1 MTHALV
7 VAAGGTGPVI
17 PNYGKATGCIAND
30 SSFLCFTWVRQHW
43 SDTIA
48 PALVQ
53 HLWLTGIAV
62 GIGFA
67 IAFCAALVAHR
78 LGWFATPFGVF
89 SAFLYTIPSIALF
102 QILVPFTGITVTT
115 IEIGLVGY
123 TLLILFRNTLAG
135 LRSAPPEVLE
145 AARGMGLTRFQI
157 LRRVE
162 LPLALPAMAAGIR
175 IAVVTT
181 ISLATIGAYITPYGL
196 GKPIFDGLQ
205 INYTTEYVV
214 AGLLAIALAL
224 VADGVLVLAQ
234 RALTPWY
241 RARGAT

>member
-1 MTHALV
+1 VSFV
-7 VAAGGTGPVI
+7 VASGPVI
-17 PNYGKATGCIAND
+17 PNYGKATGCLTDN
-30 SSFLCFTWVRQHW
+30 STFLCPKWVREHW
-43 SDTIA
+43 HDTIA

-67 IAFCAALVAHR
+67 IAFVAALVAHR
-78 LGWFATPFGVF
+78 IGWFATPFGVF

-162 LPLALPAMAAGIR
+162 LPLALPAMGAGIR

-181 ISLATIGAYITPYGL
+181 ISLATVGAYITPYGL

-205 INYTTEYVV
+205 VNYTTEYVV

-224 VADGVLVLAQ
+224 LADGALVVVQ
-234 RALTPWY
+234 RAVTPWARR
-241 RARGAT
+241 RAAA

>member
-1 MTHALV
+1 MNPLV
-7 VAAGGTGPVI
+7 VAGGPVI

-30 SSFLCFTWVRQHW
+30 SSFLCPAWLREHW
-43 SDTIA
+43 HDTLE

-53 HLWLTGIAV
+53 HLWLTAIAV
-62 GIGFA
+62 GVGFA
-67 IAFCAALVAHR
+67 IAFAAALLAHR
-78 LGWFATPFGVF
+78 YGWFATPFGVF

-102 QILVPFTGITVTT
+102 QLLVPVTGITVTT

-135 LRSAPPEVLE
+135 LNGTPPEVLE
-145 AARGMGLTRFQI
+145 AARGMGMTRAQI
-157 LRRVE
+157 LRRVQ
-162 LPLALPAMAAGIR
+162 LPLALPAIGAGVR

-196 GKPIFDGLQ
+196 GKPIFYGMQ
-205 INYTTEYVV
+205 IGYSTEYVA

-224 VADGVLVLAQ
+224 AADGALVVVQ
-234 RALTPWY
+234 RALTPWARR
-241 RARGAT
+241 RAIA